1 MKKNTNCSVFKK
13 QLKFMQTT
21 ICDNLTVLQFNN
33 FIFTLILMLILF
45 VALLVIPF
53 GINIIEQMK
62 EAKFKTNKNPSISSS
77 YLSV

>member
-1 MKKNTNCSVFKK
+1 MKKNTNCNVFKK
-13 QLKFMQTT
+13 QIKFMQTA

-45 VALLVIPF
+45 VALIVIPF

-62 EAKFKTNKNPSISSS
+62 EAKSKTIKNASISSS